1 MEYQVEDISPVK
13 KRITVQTSAEEVNA
27 ALGAAVAFFKK
38 DLKMDGF
45 RQGKVPSSVVES
57 KFRKEIADQATRDLL
72 NVHFSQI
79 FGELGIEPVTGID
92 MDGEAQLVRDE
103 DMTYRFSFE
112 YIPELELPEYNG
124 LKTTQKKVE
133 ISEDMV
139 ESALERI
146 QRENSTLE
154 LVKEERKP
162 QDEDVAVIDFVAYQ
176 DGEPLSNLQAQ
187 GFELPLGEGQALEAF
202 ESIIKELSPGQTGKG
217 DVTFPPDFLNQ
228 ELAGSTV
235 SMEVT
240 LNVIKERVVPEAAD
254 DLADKLG
261 FNSIGELRE
270 HIRKAFADRMEK
282 MEKSAAQKRL
292 LDQILASVEVP
303 VPQSMVDSQ
312 VERMLESKRS
322 SLEKQGKSLDSEGG
336 EQAVRDTLL
345 PEAEEMVK
353 SHVVLLAIAKRE
365 ELTVSNDEVEMHLY
379 RLAIN
384 SGQDPQELKK
394 YYEQHNLMFALRDS
408 LLADK
413 AMDRIYENAVI
424 EEQEPAEENEQ
435 AEEAPQE
442 EVK

>member
-27 ALGAAVAFFKK
+27 ALGAAVAIFKK

-103 DMTYRFSFE
+103 DMTYSFSFE
-112 YIPELELPEYNG
+112 YIPELDLPEYNG

-133 ISEDMV
+133 INEEMV

-146 QRENSTLE
+146 QRENSSLE
-154 LVKEERKP
+154 LVKDERKP
-162 QDEDVAVIDFVAYQ
+162 QDGDVAIIDFVAYQ
-176 DGEPLSNLQAQ
+176 DGEPLSNLQAK
-187 GFELPLGEGQALEAF
+187 GFELPLGEGQALESF
-202 ESIIKELSPGQTGKG
+202 ESIIKELSPGQTGQG

-240 LNVIKERVVPEAAD
+240 LNVIKERILPEADD

-261 FNSIGELRE
+261 FNSIDEVRE

-365 ELTVSNDEVEMHLY
+365 GLTVSNDEVEMHLY

-394 YYEQHNLMFALRDS
+394 YYEQNNLMFALRDS

-424 EEQEPAEENEQ
+424 EEQEPTEENEQ
-435 AEEAPQE
+435 AEDAPQE

>member
-240 LNVIKERVVPEAAD
+240 LNVIKERVLPEADD

-261 FNSIGELRE
+261 FNSIDEVRE

-424 EEQEPAEENEQ
+424 EEPEPAKENEQ

>member
-240 LNVIKERVVPEAAD
+240 LNVIKERVLPEADD

-261 FNSIGELRE
+261 FNSIGEVRE

-424 EEQEPAEENEQ
+424 EEPEPAKENEQ
-435 AEEAPQE
+435 AEDAPQE